1 MIRPL
6 LQDDALLADIADIRA
21 LGCGLHLW
29 WLGQSGYLV
38 LWNGRFLLLDPYLS
52 DSLTRKYAGTDKEH
66 VRISTRVIAPE
77 RLDFVDVVT
86 SSHNHTDHLDPETLR
101 PLAAA
106 NPGLV
111 MVCPEA
117 NRVTVRE
124 RCGLP
129 EDRIHGLDAG
139 VQESAG
145 GPARVGLVPGEV
157 TVAGFRIIAVPAAHE
172 SLDRDTAGRHIYLGF
187 LIQAGPFTVYHSG
200 DTVLYPGMA
209 DRLRHWAPT
218 VALLPINGRSPER
231 RVAGNLNGREA
242 AQLAKAI
249 GAGCVIPGHYD
260 LFAFNTASPREFQE
274 TCRLLGQP
282 ASVPKLGERW
292 SASGD

>member
-6 LQDDALLADIADIRA
+6 LQDDALLADIAATRA

-29 WLGQSGYLV
+29 CLGQSGYLL
-38 LWNGRFLLLDPYLS
+38 LWNGRFLLFDPYLS

-66 VRISTRVIAPE
+66 VRISERVIAPE

-124 RCGLP
+124 RSGLP
-129 EDRIHGLDAG
+129 ADRILGLDAEG
-139 VQESAG
+139 K
-145 GPARVGLVPGEV
+145 GPSTTRPADVSREV
-157 TVAGFRIIAVPAAHE
+157 SVAGFRFIAVPAAHE
-172 SLDRDTAGRHIYLGF
+172 SLDRDAGGRHIYLGYVV
-187 LIQAGPFTVYHSG
+187 QAGPFTVYHSG

-209 DRLRHWAPT
+209 DHLQCWQPT

-274 TCRLLGQP
+274 TCRLLGQS
-282 ASVPKLGERW
+282 AAVPKLGERW
-292 SASGD
+292 SAAGD

>member
-6 LQDDALLADIADIRA
+6 LQEDALLSDIAATRA

-29 WLGQSGYLV
+29 WLGQSGYLL

-52 DSLTRKYAGTDKEH
+52 DSLTRKYAGTDKPH
-66 VRISTRVIAPE
+66 VRISERVIAPE

-86 SSHNHTDHLDPETLR
+86 SSHSHTDHLDPETLQ
-101 PLAAA
+101 PLARV

-117 NRVTVRE
+117 IRTTARE
-124 RCGLP
+124 RSGLP
-129 EDRIHGLDAG
+129 DERILGLDADG
-139 VQESAG
+139 S
-145 GPARVGLVPGEV
+145 PAAEA
-157 TVAGFRIIAVPAAHE
+157 TVSGFRIVAVPAAHE
-172 SLDRDTAGRHIYLGF
+172 SLDRDRAGRHLYLGF
-187 LIQAGPFTVYHSG
+187 VVQAGPFTVYHAG

-209 DRLRHWAPT
+209 GRLGRWTPT

-242 AQLAKAI
+242 AQVAKAI

-282 ASVPKLGERW
+282 AAVPRLGERW